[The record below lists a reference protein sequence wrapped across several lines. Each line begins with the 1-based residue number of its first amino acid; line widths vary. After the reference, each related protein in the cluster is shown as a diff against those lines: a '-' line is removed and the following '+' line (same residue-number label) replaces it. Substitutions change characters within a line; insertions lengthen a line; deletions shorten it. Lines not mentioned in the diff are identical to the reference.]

1 MENKSL
7 LEKKVIGCLLG
18 GIIGDAM
25 GAPAEGKTYKQIAER
40 YGEITDF
47 EGSGTDDSAI
57 RMILCQAI
65 VENGGYIRADEFAD
79 SFLKNMDKYR
89 MFFIP
94 VKNMINKMRA
104 GLSLPVNAGDGNMQS
119 SSSAMAISP
128 MGIINA
134 CNPRQAA
141 FETFE
146 VAGLIHSGVSGFC
159 RDGACAIAQA
169 VAEAMKPDSTVE
181 SVLEA
186 ATLYLHKKSAA
197 VMREHIAK
205 VLELAKKTQ
214 DYVKFREEFY
224 GKHLQ
229 LVTCD
234 SRETVPCALALFY
247 LSKGEP
253 NQAIVYGANFGR
265 DADTIGT
272 MVGSISGAFKGMDG
286 LKEEWIQKVRDN
298 NPEQF
303 QVADDLIRVIEKRQS
318 DIKSVLSKFAKIF

>member
-25 GAPAEGKTYKQIAER
+25 GAPAEGKTYKQIAEQ

-65 VENGGYIRADEFAD
+65 VENDGYIRADELAD

-94 VKNMINKMRA
+94 VKNMINKVRA
-104 GLSLPVNAGDGNMQS
+104 GLSLPINAGDGNMQS

-141 FETFE
+141 IETFE

-197 VMREHIAK
+197 EMRGYIGK
-205 VLELAKKTQ
+205 VLELAEKTQ

-229 LVTCD
+229 FVQCD
-234 SRETVPCALALFY
+234 SRETVPCTLALFY

-253 NQAIVYGANFGR
+253 NRAIIYGANFGR

-272 MVGSISGAFKGMDG
+272 MVGSISGAFKGVDG

-303 QVADDLIRVIEKRQS
+303 QVADDLIKVIKKRQS
-318 DIKSVLSKFAKIF
+318 DMKSVLSMMEG